1 MRKGRYMVAGRPMS
15 AEDVK
20 FVFRLSYSLKTIRE
34 ALRSGEGD
42 MPVRWI
48 EARCD
53 EIVSERRKAA
63 GAKCAATIKAKFDRE
78 ECAVPIPAHDYT
90 RADRAA
96 MAWRGPAEG
105 RLYGM
110 VGVAG

>member
-1 MRKGRYMVAGRPMS
+1 MRKGQYMVAGRPMS

-34 ALRSGEGD
+34 ALRSGQGD
-42 MPVRWI
+42 MSVRWI
-48 EARCD
+48 DARCQ
-53 EIVSERRKAA
+53 EILA
-63 GAKCAATIKAKFDRE
+63 GIVEATSAKKSQAMRSRLDRE

-96 MAWRGPAEG
+96 MAWRGPADG

-110 VGVAG
+110 VL